1 MKKSIIALFALTSSY
16 VYAAETVGTIIS
28 IQPAETI
35 EFCGYCSLQDMAV
48 YPTTDMDNNIIA
60 VKTPNN
66 NIYTF
71 KVESKYALK
80 VGQSVDIIVDENIK
94 DNVANSAQA
103 KFSLAA
109 K

>member
-28 IQPAETI
+28 IQPAEKI
-35 EFCGYCSLQDMAV
+35 EFCSYCSLQDMIL

-71 KVESKYALK
+71 KVDSRYALK
-80 VGQSVDIIVDENIK
+80 VGQSVDVVVDEKIK
-94 DNVANSAQA
+94 DNVANLALT
-103 KFSLAA
+103 KETLAA